1 MRNDFGNRPY
11 RKQSFKKGGSVKKAV
26 YKHGSKNQL
35 KEKQEKIT
43 TKAVFPK
50 KETYIGSHIRSKL
63 GDEYASNKSYERYYK
78 DLT

>member
-1 MRNDFGNRPY
+1 MDKNNL
-11 RKQSFKKGGSVKKAV
+11 SKKVEVLKRL
-26 YKHGSKNQL
+26 YINMDRKNQL
-35 KEKQEKIT
+35 KRKNKEKIT

-78 DLT
+78 DLA